1 MRDRPRDG
9 RAGRRCNCTRLHAL
23 GMCDDFY
30 TNPSS
35 TEKNLRIEIAYT
47 TAFRSEYDTMVV
59 VSARSARRLPLPLES
74 GSMQASV
81 FDGRNAAHG
90 GVLTALE
97 FRS

>member
-1 MRDRPRDG
+1 
-9 RAGRRCNCTRLHAL
+9 LHAL

-30 TNPSS
+30 ANPSS
-35 TEKNLRIEIAYT
+35 AEKNLRIEITCT

-59 VSARSARRLPLPLES
+59 VSARSACRLPPPLES
-74 GSMQASV
+74 GFVRASV

-90 GVLTALE
+90 EVLTALE